1 MLGAARPLARN
12 ASIMSAE
19 CTVPGGPRSQRS
31 PTNSARSILRR
42 RAHRLCVPA
51 TMTNGSANRTSTS
64 TSLPRMSP
72 LANGVTHQCKKRS
85 CFRSRKPECSQAVA
99 VTSATRSTTPGKDFE
114 NAWMIGPRNVTEAA
128 TAQPIRTSPTA
139 GSARNSMSLMP
150 CRNSSNTARVR
161 ASSAAPYIVGST
173 PRGRR
178 SKSRAPNVC
187 SRSAITS
194 DTEGCDMPSC
204 EAALAMLPCSATVK
218 NKWRSRS
225 RRRRPIWLSE
235 SIFRGIGKSRW

>member
-64 TSLPRMSP
+64 TSLPRISL

-99 VTSATRSTTPGKDFE
+99 VTTATRSTTPGKDFE

-150 CRNSSNTARVR
+150 CRNSSNTARAR

-178 SKSRAPNVC
+178 SKKPRTQCMFEIGYHLRHGGLRYAEL
-187 SRSAITS
+187 R
-194 DTEGCDMPSC
+194 GRFGH
-204 EAALAMLPCSATVK
+204 AAVLGDREKQMDV
-218 NKWRSRS
+218 RS

-235 SIFRGIGKSRW
+235 